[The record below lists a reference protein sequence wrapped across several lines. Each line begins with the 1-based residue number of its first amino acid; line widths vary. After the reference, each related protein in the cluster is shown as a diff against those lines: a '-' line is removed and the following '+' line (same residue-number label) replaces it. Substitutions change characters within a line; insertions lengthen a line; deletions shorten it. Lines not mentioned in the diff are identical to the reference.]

1 MPVQSISVE
10 EKFWSDFIATFN
22 VPLALEKRFNTD
34 PSSFRIV
41 ADTFAKLT
49 AGEIEAKASDKELC
63 LSIVRKI

>member
-1 MPVQSISVE
+1 MFHWQ
-10 EKFWSDFIATFN
+10 
-22 VPLALEKRFNTD
+22 LALEKRFNTD

-49 AGEIEAKASDKELC
+49 AGEIEAKAKDKELC